1 MNGEREAWP
10 RLCRSGARSAA
21 SSGVEGGCEEAS
33 DALGERSALL
43 GVVIEKPRTE
53 IASCAS
59 SDVWNDVGR
68 IVMKANPGRGEC
80 EGP

>member
-1 MNGEREAWP
+1 MGGGRRGRICVAAALAP
-10 RLCRSGARSAA
+10 RH
-21 SSGVEGGCEEAS
+21 SSRVEGGCEEVS

-68 IVMKANPGRGEC
+68 
-80 EGP
+80 